1 MMQDF
6 INTYAQFFDFHMWVQ
21 VLTDPVSWGLI
32 GTLVILEG
40 LLSADNALVLAVM
53 VKHLPAN
60 KRKKALFYGLIG
72 AYTFRF
78 IAIGV
83 GVYLIK
89 LWWVKVLGAGYL
101 AWLSIKYFIDRRKG
115 VDVEEDVEGLNQNGL
130 FFRLFGTFWGTVV
143 SVELMDIAFSVD
155 SVLAAFGISQE
166 VWVLLMG
173 GILGVLMMRGVAW
186 VFLKLIDHVPEL
198 EATAYILILII
209 ALKMF
214 VGVFGV
220 HIDHIYFF
228 IVLLITF
235 GATFV
240 VHFMKKRKQAVNPE
254 VNHEKTADPVICR
267 VSCFFVQNFNWNNLG
282 YSGSNVKD
290 NGNRMHQIL

>member
-1 MMQDF
+1 MIQGF
-6 INTYAQFFDFHMWVQ
+6 IDTYAQFFDLNMWIQ

-32 GTLVILEG
+32 GTLVVLEG

-53 VKHLPAN
+53 VKHLPEK
-60 KRKKALFYGLIG
+60 KRRKALFYGLLG

-101 AWLSIKYFIDRRKG
+101 AWLSIKYFMDRKK
-115 VDVEEDVEGLNQNGL
+115 DVHVEDEVEGLNQSGL
-130 FFRLFGTFWGTVV
+130 LFRIFGTFWGTVV

-155 SVLAAFGISQE
+155 SVLAAFGISTE

-173 GILGVLMMRGVAW
+173 GILGVLMMRGVAG
-186 VFLKLIDHVPEL
+186 VFLKLIDRIPEL

-209 ALKMF
+209 SVKMLL
-214 VGVFGV
+214 GVIGI

-228 IVLLITF
+228 IILLITF

-240 VHFMKKRKQAVNPE
+240 IHFMKKKKTSSQPE
-254 VNHEKTADPVICR
+254 
-267 VSCFFVQNFNWNNLG
+267 S
-282 YSGSNVKD
+282 
-290 NGNRMHQIL
+290 